1 MSHMSVVI
9 PVYKNESTLSQ
20 LFSSLKDSLQSVTDD
35 YNIIMVEDSGG
46 DRSWEIIKDLSKQ
59 NNKLKG
65 IQLSRNFGQHYAITA
80 GLDHCDS
87 DWVVVMD
94 ADMQDSPGEIPRL
107 YEKARQGYDVV
118 LAKRKKRK
126 DNIVKR
132 AVSYLYFK
140 IFNYFTGL
148 DYDNQAGNFQII
160 SRRTVNNLRD
170 MRENPRFVGGLVSWT
185 GLPTAYIE
193 TEHNKRHSGKS
204 SYTLKKLFK
213 LASDMI
219 IAHSD
224 KPLRFAVK
232 LGFVMSLSATLM
244 AGYIIVRYMIY
255 GSPVMGWSSIFASL
269 YLIGGVIIALL
280 GIIGIYIGKIF
291 DETKKRP
298 LYIIK
303 EHTDNG

>member
-269 YLIGGVIIALL
+269 YLLGGVIIALL

>member
-9 PVYKNESTLSQ
+9 PVYKNESTLPQ
-20 LFSSLKDSLQSVTDD
+20 LFNSLKDSLQSVTDD

-46 DRSWEIIKDLSKQ
+46 DKSWEIIKDLSRQDDKVR
-59 NNKLKG
+59 G

-80 GLDHCDS
+80 GLDHSDS

-94 ADMQDSPGEIPRL
+94 ADMQDSPREIPRL
-107 YEKARQGYDVV
+107 YEKARQGYDIV
-118 LAKRKKRK
+118 LAKREKRK
-126 DNIVKR
+126 DNILKR
-132 AVSYLYFK
+132 AVSFLYFK
-140 IFNYFTGL
+140 IFNYFTEL
-148 DYDNQAGNFQII
+148 NYDSRVGNFQII
-160 SRRTVNNLRD
+160 SKRTVKNLRE

-204 SYTLKKLFK
+204 SYTLGKLFK

-232 LGFVMSLSATLM
+232 LGFVMSLSAALM

-269 YLIGGVIIALL
+269 YLIGGVVIALL
-280 GIIGIYIGKIF
+280 GIIGTYIGKIF

-303 EHTDNG
+303 ERTDNG

>member
-160 SRRTVNNLRD
+160 SRR
-170 MRENPRFVGGLVSWT
+170 REGL
-185 GLPTAYIE
+185 
-193 TEHNKRHSGKS
+193 KS
-204 SYTLKKLFK
+204 I
-213 LASDMI
+213 M
-219 IAHSD
+219 
-224 KPLRFAVK
+224 
-232 LGFVMSLSATLM
+232 
-244 AGYIIVRYMIY
+244 
-255 GSPVMGWSSIFASL
+255 
-269 YLIGGVIIALL
+269 
-280 GIIGIYIGKIF
+280 
-291 DETKKRP
+291 
-298 LYIIK
+298 
-303 EHTDNG
+303 